1 MVFDIGKA
9 YDMMWNEGLL
19 IELHKSGVGRGKD
32 FKGFSVWKK
41 KPNYASRP
49 RFLHARIISS
59 TFIFESSAE
68 RTACGN
74 VLLSLHLPFIFP
86 WTPFAV
92 LTLVVMGIGSRDECE
107 HWWLWWI
114 SRLRKCVKHNL
125 YICSP
130 CRREPLI
137 TWQQNNRGAGVH
149 LFSCKCDSVTGN
161 RWNERRVRKGKRQRC
176 WLGWDIWEE
185 RKKEAAECEEKRCEK
200 ENNAWQIRITQYARE
215 DTRKKNGTNTDLLIK
230 AWWGKGRIDF
240 EFEVYWQ
247 PLALNCLGV

>member
-49 RFLHARIISS
+49 QFLHARIISS

-86 WTPFAV
+86 
-92 LTLVVMGIGSRDECE
+92 
-107 HWWLWWI
+107 
-114 SRLRKCVKHNL
+114 
-125 YICSP
+125 
-130 CRREPLI
+130 
-137 TWQQNNRGAGVH
+137 
-149 LFSCKCDSVTGN
+149 
-161 RWNERRVRKGKRQRC
+161 
-176 WLGWDIWEE
+176 
-185 RKKEAAECEEKRCEK
+185 
-200 ENNAWQIRITQYARE
+200 
-215 DTRKKNGTNTDLLIK
+215 
-230 AWWGKGRIDF
+230 
-240 EFEVYWQ
+240 
-247 PLALNCLGV
+247 